1 MNDVDATA
9 DKIPAVPRPT
19 TIRDQV
25 YQLVLERLGT
35 GRFGINQRII
45 EKDLVDQ
52 LHVSRTPVRDALA
65 RLAAEGFLVSTNYG
79 YRVPN
84 ITSDDIEFMT
94 EMRAMVE
101 PQAAQ
106 QAAENDTKIGISD
119 MHGSIYEEEVCHRSE
134 DAIGFERA
142 HLNFRRAWLSR
153 VRNPLLL
160 ETAGK
165 SLVTLQLIR
174 HIAMREKEIRAHIID
189 SHKGLLSTI
198 ENRSPDEAFAFQKER
213 VIEFHDL
220 LMQQV
225 IEKLNT

>member
-1 MNDVDATA
+1 MNDVDIKA
-9 DKIPAVPRPT
+9 DRIPPVPRPA

-25 YQLVLERLGT
+25 YQLLLERLGT
-35 GRFGINQRII
+35 GRFGINRRII
-45 EKDLVDQ
+45 EKDLVDE
-52 LHVSRTPVRDALA
+52 LNVSRTPVRDALA
-65 RLAAEGFLVSTNYG
+65 RLAAEGFLVSTKYG

-84 ITSDDIEFMT
+84 ITKDDIEFMT

-101 PQAAQ
+101 PEAAQ
-106 QAAENDTKIGISD
+106 QAAENGTAVGIED
-119 MHGSIYEEEVCHRSE
+119 MHGAIRDEELCDRTD

-142 HLNFRRAWLSR
+142 HLDFRRAWLSR

-174 HIAMREKEIRAHIID
+174 HIAMREKQIRSHIIE
-189 SHKGLLSTI
+189 SHKGLLAAI
-198 ENRSPDEAFAFQKER
+198 ENKTPDKAYEFQKQR

-220 LMQQV
+220 LVQHV
-225 IEKLNT
+225 IEKLGS

>member
-1 MNDVDATA
+1 MNDVDIKA
-9 DKIPAVPRPT
+9 DIIPAVPRPT

-25 YQLVLERLGT
+25 YQLLLERLGT

-52 LHVSRTPVRDALA
+52 LNVSRTPVRDALA
-65 RLAAEGFLVSTNYG
+65 RLAAEGFLVSTKYG

-84 ITSDDIEFMT
+84 IAKDDIEFMT

-101 PQAAQ
+101 PEAAQ
-106 QAAENDTKIGISD
+106 QAAENSTTTGID
-119 MHGSIYEEEVCHRSE
+119 EMHSAIREEEQCHSTD

-142 HLNFRRAWLSR
+142 HLAFRRAWLSR

-174 HIAMREKEIRAHIID
+174 HIAMREEQIRSHIIE
-189 SHKGLLSTI
+189 SHKGLLASI
-198 ENRSPDEAFAFQKER
+198 EANATLDAFSFQKER

-220 LMQQV
+220 LLEHV
-225 IEKLNT
+225 IEKLDR